1 MAILTKNNY
10 YYIPNMQKKKKITHQ
25 YSMKIKFHF
34 CYYL

>member
-10 YYIPNMQKKKKITHQ
+10 YYIPNMQKKKYTHQ